1 MKEKRE
7 RKRGWKREVD
17 VREEK
22 VNKSER
28 IDASFFSFFFLKFD
42 FLSKNLFFFSSL
54 LN

>member
-28 IDASFFSFFFLKFD
+28 IDASFFSFFFF
-42 FLSKNLFFFSSL
+42 
-54 LN
+54 